1 LGVRHLM
8 GDGSQT
14 GAGSRNRDSEDEREW
29 IPREISDAP
38 PYLFARTQRENGEGR
53 APESEAAPFDRSM
66 SRLRK
71 ALGDLS
77 GAEAESPLEL
87 RIREAKERGSELEQ
101 RIRAAE
107 ERVARALRAVD
118 KNALEVK
125 TIIST
130 EPEKP
135 TEHNHTKGTAAPF
148 NSFE

>member
-1 LGVRHLM
+1 M
-8 GDGSQT
+8 ADGSQK
-14 GAGSRNRDSEDEREW
+14 GAGSRKRDSEDEREW

-38 PYLFARTQRENGEGR
+38 PYVFERRRPSQE
-53 APESEAAPFDRSM
+53 APVPFRRSR
-66 SRLRK
+66 SRLRDG
-71 ALGDLS
+71 LDDLS

-101 RIRAAE
+101 RIRSAE

-125 TIIST
+125 TIFSA

-135 TEHNHTKGTAAPF
+135 TEHNHTKGTAAPL

>member
-1 LGVRHLM
+1 M
-8 GDGSQT
+8 ADGSQT
-14 GAGSRNRDSEDEREW
+14 GGGPQTRDSDDGREW
-29 IPREISDAP
+29 IPREITDAP

-53 APESEAAPFDRSM
+53 GPKSEAAPFDRSM
-66 SRLRK
+66 SRLSK

-87 RIREAKERGSELEQ
+87 RIREAKDRGTELER
-101 RIRAAE
+101 RIRDAE

-125 TIIST
+125 TIFSA

-135 TEHNHTKGTAAPF
+135 SKHNPTKGTATAF